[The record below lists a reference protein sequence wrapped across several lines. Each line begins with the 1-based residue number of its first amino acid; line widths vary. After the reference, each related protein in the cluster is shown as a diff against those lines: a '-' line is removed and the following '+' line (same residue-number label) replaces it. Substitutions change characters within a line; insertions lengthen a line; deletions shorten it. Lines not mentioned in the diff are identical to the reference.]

1 MAFIDLAIIFLSK
14 VGAMAKDST
23 KDSAKH
29 TKDSAKIMAKST
41 KDSLNPKDFKKDSLQ
56 QIKLFFMQIPSV
68 LSANVADFV
77 HNLKAKSKKQLAKG
91 AFYFACEVAFWA
103 FVAFLLLVSSF
114 ASGQFMKYDDGV
126 GQHHDHHLAFFTF
139 LSGMVAE
146 GIFPGID
153 FYSPHSVF
161 IPIVV
166 GIFLKIFGISQIT
179 LAVGVGGV
187 AIFVALVFIYKTA
200 RLVMPNLWAKF
211 AILTMIISFQGNDQ
225 PWFNHI
231 FMSFVAVGIYFL
243 CAYIK
248 DKKAWRLVAVGFIIF
263 CLPYMRQQG
272 LVILSVF
279 FVIPIILYNV
289 SAISQRAYREIL
301 RVVLISF
308 LCFNVAF
315 LAFVLLR
322 NGVEGLEILYSS
334 LLPLVSMAQPMQG
347 YPADF
352 ANMAAHIFNYTS
364 NDDTWHGRIMQNM
377 RYWLVV
383 FIPCIYFAFRLL
395 ILYFSKQAI
404 LNEDS
409 IKFITALITLSTIVF
424 NYPIQEDA
432 RMKVQCMVGIW
443 LFIDA
448 LRLSCYNKGAK
459 ITSLLAIAVIFLA
472 IHNLKLRQ
480 YSEAFK
486 WNYYNTLL
494 RTKQNHTRMPLAS
507 PYANLIVK
515 NDYADDKLDSLTK
528 LREYG
533 EKHPNKKIIFDGELE
548 SIASNFPLLFYGGNV
563 ALAHKFPYYYQIYD
577 RAKFMPDINE
587 RFAKYVEQNKPI
599 ILGCKDT
606 YATNGKA
613 LGVLDKVKGYEVLK
627 MLGSGECGIF
637 VPKDEKSGANR
648 ANRTNRLQ
656 QKK

>member
-1 MAFIDLAIIFLSK
+1 MAHNFLAQIRHFLAQLPRAISAYFGDLSHHL
-14 VGAMAKDST
+14 
-23 KDSAKH
+23 
-29 TKDSAKIMAKST
+29 KS
-41 KDSLNPKDFKKDSLQ
+41 Q
-56 QIKLFFMQIPSV
+56 
-68 LSANVADFV
+68 
-77 HNLKAKSKKQLAKG
+77 SKKQIAKS
-91 AFYFACEVAFWA
+91 AFYFTCEVAFWA

-139 LSGMVAE
+139 LSGMAAN
-146 GIFPGID
+146 GILPGID

-187 AIFVALVFIYKTA
+187 GIFVAFVFIYKTA

-211 AILTMIISFQGNDQ
+211 AILTMLISFQGNDQ

-248 DKKAWRLVAVGFIIF
+248 DKKPWRLVVVGFIIF

-279 FVIPIILYNV
+279 FMIPLILHRTN
-289 SAISQRAYREIL
+289 AISEGAYRAIL
-301 RVVLISF
+301 RITLTSF

-315 LAFVLLR
+315 LLFVFLR
-322 NGVEGLEILYSS
+322 NGFEGLEILYSS
-334 LLPLVSMAQPMQG
+334 FSPLVSMAQPMQG

-352 ANMAAHIFNYTS
+352 ANIAVHIFNYTS

-377 RYWLVV
+377 RYWLIVL
-383 FIPCIYFAFRLL
+383 IPCVYFAFRLL
-395 ILYFSKQAI
+395 SLYFSKQAI

-443 LFIDA
+443 LFVDA
-448 LRLSCYNKGAK
+448 LRLCCYNKGAK
-459 ITSLLAIAVIFLA
+459 IASLLAIAVIFLA

-480 YSEAFK
+480 YNEAFR

-494 RTKQNHTRMPLAS
+494 RTKQNHTRMPLS
-507 PYANLIVK
+507 TPYANLIVK
-515 NDYADDKLDSLTK
+515 NDYANDKLDSLEV
-528 LREYG
+528 LRKYG
-533 EKHPNKKIIFDGELE
+533 EKNPQKAIIFDGELE
-548 SIASNFPLLFYGGNV
+548 SIASNFPLLFFGAKV
-563 ALAHKFPYYYQIYD
+563 ALAHKFPYYYQLYN
-577 RAKFMPDINE
+577 RAQFMSDINK
-587 RFAKYVEQNKPI
+587 RFAEYVEKNQPI
-599 ILGCKDT
+599 ILGCNDR
-606 YATNGKA
+606 YATDGEA

-627 MLGSGECGIF
+627 TLGSGECGIF
-637 VPKDEKSGANR
+637 VPKGTK
-648 ANRTNRLQ
+648 
-656 QKK
+656 

>member
-1 MAFIDLAIIFLSK
+1 
-14 VGAMAKDST
+14 MAKDST
-23 KDSAKH
+23 KDSPNQKA
-29 TKDSAKIMAKST
+29 
-41 KDSLNPKDFKKDSLQ
+41 FKNDSLQ
-56 QIKLFFMQIPSV
+56 QCKLFFTQIPSI
-68 LSANVADFV
+68 LSADMADFAN
-77 HNLKAKSKKQLAKG
+77 NLKAQDRKQLAMRT
-91 AFYFACEVAFWA
+91 FYFACEVAFWVL
-103 FVAFLLLVSSF
+103 VAFLLLVSSF
-114 ASGQFMKYDDGV
+114 ASGQFVKYDDGI

-139 LSGMVAE
+139 LGGMAAN
-146 GIFPGID
+146 GFLSGID

-166 GIFLKIFGISQIT
+166 GIFLKIFGINQIA

-187 AIFVALVFIYKTA
+187 GIFVALVFIYKTA
-200 RLVMPNLWAKF
+200 RLVLPNLWAKF
-211 AILTMIISFQGNDQ
+211 AILTMLISFQGNDQ

-248 DKKAWRLVAVGFIIF
+248 DKKSWRLVVVGFIVF

-279 FVIPIILYNV
+279 FIIPIILYNV
-289 SAISQRAYREIL
+289 SAISQRVYKEIL
-301 RVVLISF
+301 RVVLGSF
-308 LCFNVAF
+308 LCFNVIF
-315 LAFVLLR
+315 LLFVFAR
-322 NGVEGLEILYSS
+322 NGFSGLEILYSS

-352 ANMAAHIFNYTS
+352 ASMAAHIFNYTS

-377 RYWLVV
+377 RYWLIV

-432 RMKVQCMVGIW
+432 RLKVQCMVGIW
-443 LFIDA
+443 LFVES
-448 LRLSCYNKGAK
+448 LRLTCYNKSAK
-459 ITSLLAIAVIFLA
+459 IASLLAIAVIFLA

-480 YSEAFK
+480 YSESFK

-494 RTKQNHTRMPLAS
+494 RTKQNHTRMPRNT

-515 NDYADDKLDSLTK
+515 NDYADDKLDSLTR
-528 LREYG
+528 LREY
-533 EKHPNKKIIFDGELE
+533 ESRHSDKKIIFDGELE
-548 SIASNFPLLFYGGNV
+548 TIASNLPLLFFGANV
-563 ALAHKFPYYYQIYD
+563 ALAHKFPYYYQLYD
-577 RAKFMPDINE
+577 RTRFMPDINE
-587 RFAKYVEQNKPI
+587 RFAEYVEQNKPI
-599 ILGCKDT
+599 ILGCNDM
-606 YATNGKA
+606 YATNDKV
-613 LGVLDKVKGYEVLK
+613 LGVLDKVKDYEVLK

-637 VPKDEKSGANR
+637 VPKE
-648 ANRTNRLQ
+648 
-656 QKK
+656 